1 MLSSTRIA
9 NVLSGRAALQ
19 GIRWLLLSAPA
30 RKVLKDQLRALLP
43 AGTAV
48 EPSLKE
54 VRFKPGCKIT
64 AHYVA
69 LVTNRKSP
77 QGQQIRPVAVTW
89 GAKAYAKHQEEIV
102 GLEKIQAEAA
112 TRGVA
117 APFLG
122 LMADVPE
129 WSMHIQVSP
138 LDARFAQLARL
149 WDPRYVRAMLA
160 DVYASADPVPARRPI
175 RNYTIAC
182 IRYRIN
188 SRHVLRYDPVG
199 PAKGEVVFAKPYL
212 GESGAQAFRVAR
224 DVAEWLT
231 ERGDGVNCPR
241 PLAYVAQDAVILYPQ
256 IFGTPLSE
264 HLRCR
269 SDGLA
274 RWLERI
280 GEALQTLHCL
290 PRAVAG
296 PLEVRNFATEVQAIE
311 RASSHI
317 PTLLPQ
323 LGAAVDAL
331 LDRAR
336 ELHERLP
343 QEPPT
348 FTHRD
353 FKSVH
358 VWLAPDR
365 LTVIDFDRA
374 RFADPASDVGA
385 FLANLQWRY
394 AACQLPGVVQAQE
407 RFLSGYARG
416 APKERLLRA
425 RLYEAIELVKCAVRR
440 VQLFE
445 DGCVPRMTGMLR
457 RAEAVINDLR
467 VTVGVPVRHQSLE
480 SG

>member
-175 RNYTIAC
+175 RNYTITC

-336 ELHERLP
+336 ELHERLS
-343 QEPPT
+343 QESPT

-353 FKSVH
+353 FKSEH
-358 VWLAPDR
+358 VWVTRSGVTL
-365 LTVIDFDRA
+365 IDFDLSRL
-374 RFADPASDVGA
+374 ADSALDVGTI
-385 FLANLQWRY
+385 LA
-394 AACQLPGVVQAQE
+394 
-407 RFLSGYARG
+407 
-416 APKERLLRA
+416 
-425 RLYEAIELVKCAVRR
+425 
-440 VQLFE
+440 
-445 DGCVPRMTGMLR
+445 
-457 RAEAVINDLR
+457 DLHWWHA
-467 VTVGVPVRHQSLE
+467 TYNMP
-480 SG
+480 